1 MSTTS
6 PTLPSENQGS
16 DTAARLLRGAW
27 LGVLLGLIV
36 EGILLSV
43 QLMQNQLP
51 EPIRMVAD
59 TVQKVS
65 WSSLVCAVLAAGQ
78 GIARGTA
85 RLAGLAGLIGAPIA
99 FLLARSLHKA
109 TLEVMGNEAPASAVP
124 WLAAGIKGAEYALL
138 GMAILWL
145 SKSQRGWKAH
155 VALGAG
161 VGLVTYALTVWLLPA
176 VGDPVQRAIVEIV
189 HPVGCALAVYIAL
202 QFNRRM
208 GSEDA
213 TD

>member
-1 MSTTS
+1 MSATS
-6 PTLPSENQGS
+6 PSLPSETPGS
-16 DTAARLLRGAW
+16 DTVARLLRGAW
-27 LGVLLGLIV
+27 LGVLLGLII
-36 EGILLSV
+36 EGILLAIL
-43 QLMQNQLP
+43 LMQDQLP

-109 TLEVMGNEAPASAVP
+109 TLEVMGNEAPASAIP

-161 VGLVTYALTVWLLPA
+161 VGLVTYALTLWLLPGA
-176 VGDPVQRAIVEIV
+176 GDPVQRAIVEIV
-189 HPVGCALAVYIAL
+189 HPIGCALAVFIAL
-202 QFNRRM
+202 QFNRRL
-208 GSEDA
+208 GTNDA
-213 TD
+213 D